1 MRARPDALDALLEA
15 WAGWRISY
23 ELYEGTGDSAISRFR
38 DPAGQQPCGPRI
50 LWYGHI
56 RSQLAQLNSRLM
68 AELDGQTIDRLVLLY
83 GQTGTIARKAQSIDC
98 STRTLARLRRR
109 ARRLAECF
117 LEDAP
122 LVSV

>member
-1 MRARPDALDALLEA
+1 MDALLEA

-38 DPAGQQPCGPRI
+38 DPAGQQPCGPRV

-56 RSQLAQLNSRLM
+56 RSQLAQFNSRLM
-68 AELDGQTIDRLVLLY
+68 ADLDGQAIDRLILLY
-83 GQTGTIARKAQSIDC
+83 GQTGTVARKAQSIDC

-109 ARRLAECF
+109 ARRLAGSF
-117 LEDAP
+117 LESHKKVT
-122 LVSV
+122 L